1 MPVTTLSSVES
12 RFLASEFSVGG
23 EVTCSKPSKL
33 AIAISGMNVF
43 VVSAFV
49 ALTHI
54 MRRQLYKHGIII
66 PYQSDKNYNI
76 TSLITCILN
85 ILEQLNKHISL
96 VKSSW
101 NYCLINNKKR
111 IVIIFSLSLKSGLKS
126 KGMNIL
132 GQTI

>member
-1 MPVTTLSSVES
+1 MPQNLFGMPVTTLSSVES

-33 AIAISGMNVF
+33 AIAISGMNFF

-54 MRRQLYKHGIII
+54 MRREFYKHGIII

-85 ILEQLNKHISL
+85 ILEQLNKHYTRISL

-101 NYCLINNKKR
+101 NNCLINNKKNCHH
-111 IVIIFSLSLKSGLKS
+111 I
-126 KGMNIL
+126 
-132 GQTI
+132 